1 MLPEGWGAAQGY
13 PGLLPDAQGEIV
25 SGFLFVFNVLSDIWV
40 MLDDF
45 EGEGY
50 QCRIAVTLADGMA
63 DEAWIYAL
71 RALSS

>member
-1 MLPEGWGAAQGY
+1 
-13 PGLLPDAQGEIV
+13 
-25 SGFLFVFNVLSDIWV
+25 

-63 DEAWIYAL
+63 DEAWVYAL